1 MRGALIRLT
10 ALAFLVHVVTECRS
24 DEAVEPLVLAP
35 AAAGSCS
42 GSSNCG
48 HQHGAGH
55 SGCHG
60 SQCVFVRSRSRA
72 ESEQVRQN
80 FSGSGLRVSRAQQA
94 GTAPAS
100 VTGRQPATINSRPL
114 RRHLTLQILLV

>member
-1 MRGALIRLT
+1 MRRLLIHLT
-10 ALAFLVHVVTECRS
+10 AWAFLLHVVTECHS
-24 DEAVEPLVLAP
+24 DQTVEPRVLAP
-35 AAAGSCS
+35 ATAGSCS
-42 GSSNCG
+42 GPSNCG
-48 HQHGAGH
+48 HQHGASH

-72 ESEQVRQN
+72 ESEQVRQH
-80 FSGSGLRVSRAQQA
+80 FAGSGLRVKAQQA

-100 VTGRQPATINSRPL
+100 VTGRQPATLNSHPL

>member
-1 MRGALIRLT
+1 MRRLLIHLT
-10 ALAFLVHVVTECRS
+10 AFSFLLHVVTECRS
-24 DEAVEPLVLAP
+24 DHADEPPVVAP
-35 AAAGSCS
+35 ATAGSCS

-72 ESEQVRQN
+72 ESEQIRQH
-80 FSGSGLRVSRAQQA
+80 FAGSELRFKSQQA
-94 GTAPAS
+94 ATALAL
-100 VTGRQPATINSRPL
+100 VTGAQPATLNSHSL